1 MTVPEA
7 IDEGYYFDMMD
18 KDCPSSGST
27 RRQEKEDLEKEE
39 EEEEEDNE
47 VNDDLLDILTVSLDN
62 HIVDNT

>member
-1 MTVPEA
+1 
-7 IDEGYYFDMMD
+7 MD